1 MNKHPVS
8 LGDFMEFH
16 GFKTFHAKWFQTNSN
31 QSALFSSNQAHRS
44 LLDEIVKKCDLG
56 FQIGKHF
63 LQICSSFEQLQC
75 ETKSVIEEI
84 LFEFKRRALLS
95 RKQTELSVST
105 HFQLWKTKTIL
116 WFQRRWMAVLW
127 TDINQLLEVGP
138 NDCITSARTM
148 TVTNLST
155 IWPKT
160 ISRRF
165 LLKLL
170 G

>member
-1 MNKHPVS
+1 MW
-8 LGDFMEFH
+8 
-16 GFKTFHAKWFQTNSN
+16 FKTFHARWFQTNSN
-31 QSALFSSNQAHRS
+31 PSALFRSNQAHRS
-44 LLDEIVKKCDLG
+44 FLDEIVKKCDLG

-63 LQICSSFEQLQC
+63 LQICSSFERLQC

-155 IWPKT
+155 IRPKT
-160 ISRRF
+160 RSRRF

>member
-1 MNKHPVS
+1 MLGGDLLNISCKMIPNKQQSECSFQLEPSSPV
-8 LGDFMEFH
+8 F
-16 GFKTFHAKWFQTNSN
+16 
-31 QSALFSSNQAHRS
+31 
-44 LLDEIVKKCDLG
+44 LDEIVKKCDLG

-63 LQICSSFEQLQC
+63 LQICSSFERLQC
-75 ETKSVIEEI
+75 ETKSVIEVI
-84 LFEFKRRALLS
+84 FFEFKRRALLS

-127 TDINQLLEVGP
+127 SDINQLLEVGP
-138 NDCITSARTM
+138 NDCITSARRM

-155 IWPKT
+155 IRPKT
-160 ISRRF
+160 RSRRF